1 MREGGGILKTLNCV
15 SQLEFTGILTR
26 HFNLCDK
33 KFLDRI
39 FKHFDIDRDN
49 LISREE
55 WVVGMSIFLVIFASR
70 QNLVNLF
77 CQMGSAKE
85 QVEYCFSIYDTK

>member
-1 MREGGGILKTLNCV
+1 MHCIF
-15 SQLEFTGILTR
+15 QLEFTGILNT

-39 FKHFDIDRDN
+39 FKYFDIDRDN

-55 WVVGMSIFLVIFASR
+55 WVVGMSILLVIFPF
-70 QNLVNLF
+70 Q
-77 CQMGSAKE
+77 
-85 QVEYCFSIYDTK
+85 